1 MVTEGGGAVSH
12 EAEIL
17 APALGEEG
25 EGVGGRGRLG
35 MCRHGRMKIEIE
47 S

>member
-1 MVTEGGGAVSH
+1 MTSSWRGGTVSH

-17 APALGEEG
+17 RPALREKG

-35 MCRHGRMKIEIE
+35 MRLASPPCR
-47 S
+47 